1 MVIAIFKAGKFIDNI
16 FIYCCLIFIY
26 INQSN
31 AVKALTAWPGRFAR
45 SSGIPGRHYSCSFN
59 RFNLIAEFR
68 QGLAAFPRNLP
79 VSEKMWKLKPEKV

>member
-31 AVKALTAWPGRFAR
+31 AVKALTAAGAVCQVVRNTRETLFL
-45 SSGIPGRHYSCSFN
+45 
-59 RFNLIAEFR
+59 LIK
-68 QGLAAFPRNLP
+68 Q
-79 VSEKMWKLKPEKV
+79 V